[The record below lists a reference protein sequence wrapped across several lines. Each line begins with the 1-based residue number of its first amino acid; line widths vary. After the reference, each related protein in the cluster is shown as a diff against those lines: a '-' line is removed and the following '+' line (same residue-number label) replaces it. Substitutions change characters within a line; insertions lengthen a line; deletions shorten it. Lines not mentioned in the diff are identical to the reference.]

1 MKIHVPIHLR
11 KIEVID
17 QMCKMIEEYGENF
30 YIDTTDSFENYYY
43 YLKLDPVKRF
53 LNLCISRSDLYSGQD
68 YEVVINYLSRLFYSV
83 KGTIKVFEYM
93 RRYLGLNFEGD
104 IIYTTKYIEFKLSDI
119 SLTDEKMFYQYLKEF
134 LDALL
139 YFQELRI
146 IIDAVNLVLSG
157 NINNYVYS
165 GITCYNEITAEIY
178 EAKD

>member
-83 KGTIKVFEYM
+83 KRYRIK
-93 RRYLGLNFEGD
+93 
-104 IIYTTKYIEFKLSDI
+104 KL
-119 SLTDEKMFYQYLKEF
+119 LPP
-134 LDALL
+134 
-139 YFQELRI
+139 
-146 IIDAVNLVLSG
+146 
-157 NINNYVYS
+157 
-165 GITCYNEITAEIY
+165 
-178 EAKD
+178 